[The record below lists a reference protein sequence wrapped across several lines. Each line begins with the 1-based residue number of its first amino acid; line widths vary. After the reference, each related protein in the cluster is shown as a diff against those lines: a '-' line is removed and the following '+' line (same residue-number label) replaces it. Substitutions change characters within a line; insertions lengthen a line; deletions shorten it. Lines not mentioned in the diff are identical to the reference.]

1 MEIKTTLTLLRKET
15 DGKAVKGTITIPFED
30 GERSFETL
38 ENADYLIPAGT
49 YPLRLTWSPK
59 FKKVLPLID
68 EVPDREGIR
77 IHRGT
82 VPEHSKGCVLVSYM
96 AQECIKI
103 FFNQQKKW
111 YDNETLQIS
120 VIDPD

>member
-1 MEIKTTLTLLRKET
+1 METTLTLIRTKT
-15 DGKAVKGTITIPFED
+15 DGKAVKGTLTIPFE
-30 GERSFETL
+30 EEVRSFETL

-49 YPLRLTWSPK
+49 YPLRMTWSPK
-59 FKKVLPLID
+59 FNKVLPLID
-68 EVPDREGIR
+68 EVPGREGIR

-82 VPEHSKGCVLVSYM
+82 IPEHSTGCVLVSYM

-111 YDNETLQIS
+111 YDNEQIY
-120 VIDPD
+120 IDIR

>member
-1 MEIKTTLTLLRKET
+1 METKLTLIRKRT

-30 GERSFETL
+30 GERTFDTL
-38 ENADYLIPAGT
+38 ENADFLIPAGT

-68 EVPDREGIR
+68 EVPGREGIR

-82 VPEHSKGCVLVSYM
+82 VPEHSTGCVLVSYM